1 MKTFEIEIF
10 KRITACKT
18 MTIGA
23 ETEDEA
29 IERAYEAFSSWNQ
42 DQIANV
48 QDELSYCIEIPNK

>member
-18 MTIGA
+18 MTISA

-29 IERAYEAFSSWNQ
+29 INKAYESFSSWNQ
-42 DQIANV
+42 DQIAHTE
-48 QDELSYCIEIPNK
+48 DELSYCEEIESK